1 MKNAFQTR
9 ILAVVLAFATL
20 AACALA
26 GVNFADESSFSS
38 PTDGIF
44 WVETTSGLPGLCA
57 TQVPASSP
65 GFRDGIRPGD
75 VLTAVD
81 EHPTRTVAQLMR
93 TLTRDGIYS
102 KATYS
107 IARPAQHC
115 RLESSSSRLD
125 IQTILEPADRS
136 INYGLRLIAL
146 VYLGIGLY
154 VLFRRWTAP
163 KATHFYVF
171 CLVSFVLY
179 AFKFTGELDTFDQ
192 FIYWS
197 NIVAGALQP
206 ALFLHFAVTFSDSTP
221 DRRHRLRRHLLA
233 SLLYLPGL
241 CVIALQVTAIVR
253 WSATELL
260 KHRLDKISLG
270 YMALYYAAAASFF
283 FLRSRS
289 TANPLERQQL
299 KWLTRGTL
307 VAVVPFTALYV
318 IPFLLDYSIP
328 IASSNIVSLSFIF
341 LPLTF
346 SWAIVRYRLM
356 DVDLI
361 FKRGVTYTLAT
372 ASLVALYFVIVAS
385 SAAMVHRTLP
395 SLRIWGLLAAI
406 VATGLI
412 FDPLKRTIQARVDR
426 VFDRKRVDYRE
437 TLVDFGRS
445 LNSQTDL
452 RALVDSVVERL
463 PQTLLVTRVAVFLAP
478 EQDPDTRPI
487 REPRF
492 SLAASHGLTELT
504 ADNLRTLDLR
514 FLDFDDPNSN
524 SHIFLE
530 NPRQV
535 LRLPDAQRETAAQ
548 LDLNYY
554 LPCRVAAR
562 TGGGTRTVAIIGLG
576 RTGEGDF
583 LSSED
588 VEVLESLAGYIGIA
602 IQNAQLYRSLELKIN
617 EFERLKDFNQNIVE
631 SINIGIFAVD
641 LDDRVESWNSQM
653 EVLFARPRAEALRR
667 PLAELLPADFLTRFE
682 EVRRQ
687 EDGHAHSTHT
697 LYKFRLALP
706 TGEVRT
712 ANIAIAPLFTRTMDV
727 VGRIILVDDITDRI
741 ELETQLTQSEK
752 LSSIGLLAAGVAHE
766 VNTPLAVISSYT
778 QMLTKQL
785 RGEPRLTPV
794 LEKIT
799 QQTFRASEIVN
810 GLLNFSRTSGTEF
823 VPIDLN
829 ALLHDCAIL
838 LDHQFKTAQI
848 RIVEDLDPTLHRIQG
863 NQGKL
868 QQVLLNLMLN
878 AKDALQGTAGAT
890 IQVHSRNQDG
900 HAIVEI
906 RDSGAG
912 IDPEHLH
919 RIFDPFFTTKTNPKP
934 GEHKGTGLGLAVSY
948 GILQE
953 HGGKITAESEPGQGA
968 TFRLE
973 IPATQ
978 VPVGVLATQ
987 PAPWKFEQPS
997 ASSSRPSCFSSSR
1010 SSRFG
1015 SRSGDLNVGSRTRN
1029 VLSTR
1034 CSELCC
1040 LPCAHWVSGFC
1051 SLSENT

>member
-1 MKNAFQTR
+1 MKDAFQTR

-26 GVNFADESSFSS
+26 GVNFSDELSYSS
-38 PTDGIF
+38 PTDGVF
-44 WVETTSGLPGLCA
+44 WMETTSGQPGLCA
-57 TQVPASSP
+57 SQVPQSSP
-65 GFRDGIRPGD
+65 GFRDGIRAGD

-81 EHPTRTVAQLMR
+81 DLPAHTVSQFMR
-93 TLTRDGIYS
+93 SITRDGVYG

-107 IARPAQHC
+107 IARPTVHC
-115 RLESSSSRLD
+115 RMESGSSRFD
-125 IQTILEPADRS
+125 IQTILEPADRT

-179 AFKFTGELDTFDQ
+179 AFKFTGQFDTFDQ

-197 NIVAGALQP
+197 NILAGALQP
-206 ALFLHFAVTFSDSTP
+206 ALFLHFAVSFSDSAP
-221 DRRHRLRRHLLA
+221 ERRHRFRNSLLM
-233 SLLYLPGL
+233 SLLYIPGL
-241 CVIALQVTAIVR
+241 FLVGLQLTALLR

-260 KHRLDKISLG
+260 KHRLDKIALG
-270 YMALYYAAAASFF
+270 YMAIYYAAAATLF
-283 FLRSRS
+283 FLRSRY
-289 TANPLERQQL
+289 TENPLQRQQL

-307 VAVVPFTALYV
+307 VAVIPFTVLYV
-318 IPFLLDYSIP
+318 VPYLLDYSIP
-328 IASSNIVSLSFIF
+328 VFSANLVSLSFIF

-372 ASLVALYFVIVAS
+372 AALLALYFGVVAS
-385 SAAMVHRTLP
+385 SAAMVHKTLP
-395 SLRIWGLLAAI
+395 NLRIWGLLAAI

-412 FDPLKRTIQARVDR
+412 FDPLKRLIQARVDR
-426 VFDRKRVDYRE
+426 IFDRRRVDYRE

-478 EQDPDTRPI
+478 EQDPNTRPV

-492 SLAASHGLTELT
+492 DLAASHGFTDLT
-504 ADNLRTLDLR
+504 AEDLRSLDLR
-514 FLDFDDPNSN
+514 FLDFDAPDAN

-535 LRLPDAQRETAAQ
+535 LRLPDAQRETAAR

-562 TGGGTRTVAIIGLG
+562 VGGGTRTVAIIGLG
-576 RTGEGDF
+576 RTGDGDF

-588 VEVLESLAGYIGIA
+588 MEVLESLAGYIGIA

-653 EVLFARPRAEALRR
+653 EVLFARPRAEAVCRT
-667 PLAELLPADFLTRFE
+667 LAELLPADFLTRFE

-687 EDGHAHSTHT
+687 EGGLAHSTHT

-706 TGEVRT
+706 DGEVRT

-741 ELETQLTQSEK
+741 ELESQLAQSEK

-785 RGEPRLTPV
+785 RGDDRLTPV

-823 VPIDLN
+823 LSLDLN
-829 ALLHDCAIL
+829 LLLHECAIL
-838 LDHQFKTAQI
+838 LDHQFKTARI
-848 RIVEDLDPTLHRIQG
+848 SIVEELDPTLARIQG

-878 AKDALQGTAGAT
+878 AKDALQGTDKAT
-890 IQVHSRNQDG
+890 ITISSCNLDGQV
-900 HAIVEI
+900 IVQI

-912 IDPEHLH
+912 INPEHLH

-953 HGGKITAESEPGQGA
+953 HGGKITAESEPGSGA

-973 IPATQ
+973 IPAM
-978 VPVGVLATQ
+978 VAPALA
-987 PAPWKFEQPS
+987 A
-997 ASSSRPSCFSSSR
+997 
-1010 SSRFG
+1010 
-1015 SRSGDLNVGSRTRN
+1015 N
-1029 VLSTR
+1029 
-1034 CSELCC
+1034 
-1040 LPCAHWVSGFC
+1040 
-1051 SLSENT
+1051 